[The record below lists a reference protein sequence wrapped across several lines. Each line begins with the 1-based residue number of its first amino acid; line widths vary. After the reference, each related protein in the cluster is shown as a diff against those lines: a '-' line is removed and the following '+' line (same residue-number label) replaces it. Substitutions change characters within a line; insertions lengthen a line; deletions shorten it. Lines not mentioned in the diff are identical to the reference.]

1 MAAERKMFNYTQQA
15 TENFKFVEVIPA
27 SELPN
32 GERLFVEVAD
42 RPIVIFNSAEQF
54 FAISDVCTHDDG
66 PLGDGDLEGYNIV
79 CPRHGAEFDV
89 RTGKVMQMPAVVDI
103 PAYPVQVREG
113 NIFIGIPKE

>member
-1 MAAERKMFNYTQQA
+1 MFNYTVADQSKVDYLEIA
-15 TENFKFVEVIPA
+15 PA

-32 GERLFVEVAD
+32 GERLFIEVEG
-42 RPIVIFNSAEQF
+42 REIVIFNIADQL
-54 FAISDVCTHDDG
+54 FAIGDICTHDDG

-103 PAYPVQVREG
+103 PAYPVKVVDG
-113 NIFIGIPKE
+113 MILVGIPKE